1 MIEKADRDQNHSFV
15 TDQGDWTTQLTYAA
29 LACSLNLALELESL
43 IQTEAAL
50 KVCRHVPPTSG
61 SHSLEKPEACPS
73 CKGCPSGGRE
83 RGGTKLIMW
92 FFSET
97 LRKSI
102 RGRDRLGVFTEG
114 LCLSSYGCCDNLSQI
129 YWLQPTNTVVLNFWR
144 SENRGRVWLSWA
156 SPRNHTSV
164 AISCGRHFPNY

>member
-1 MIEKADRDQNHSFV
+1 MSH
-15 TDQGDWTTQLTYAA
+15 
-29 LACSLNLALELESL
+29 
-43 IQTEAAL
+43 
-50 KVCRHVPPTSG
+50 PPCLGMGASG

-73 CKGCPSGGRE
+73 CKGCSSGGRE

-92 FFSET
+92 FFSEM

-144 SENRGRVWLSWA
+144 SENWMCVAFLGQPQEPHFCGHLLWEAFPQLLKVA
-156 SPRNHTSV
+156 TS
-164 AISCGRHFPNY
+164 ALNGIL